1 MKLIK
6 TLLLFAFIGTIAFSC
21 KEAKKEDL
29 NTDAEAVETEVV
41 EIDVVE
47 TETQG
52 AESTETESEEMKS
65 GETKSAEPA
74 QGIEHS
80 AKEVEE
86 IKTHNLIVEATADT
100 PVVYPGCSGTLDEI
114 RACSIKE
121 FIAFFQK
128 EIDDEVINGLDL
140 GAGVHNIRGLLK
152 IDQSG
157 KVSVQKV
164 QAERKELEKEF
175 SRVIALYPVMK
186 PATKNGMP
194 VSVSFILPIKYKVA
208 N

>member
-6 TLLLFAFIGTIAFSC
+6 SLLLFTFICTITFSC
-21 KEAKKEDL
+21 KEEKKEEL
-29 NTDAEAVETEVV
+29 KTDIEAVESEA
-41 EIDVVE
+41 I
-47 TETQG
+47 
-52 AESTETESEEMKS
+52 ETESQDAESEEIKIAS
-65 GETKSAEPA
+65 SNSAKPV
-74 QGIEHS
+74 QGIDHS
-80 AKEVEE
+80 AKEIEE

-100 PVVYPGCSGTLDEI
+100 PVIFPGCTGSTDEI

-128 EIDDEVINGLDL
+128 EIDDEIINNLDL
-140 GAGVHNIRGLLK
+140 DSGVYDIRGLLQ

-164 QAERKELEKEF
+164 QAEIKGLEKEF
-175 SRVIALYPVMK
+175 SRVIDLYPAMT
-186 PATKNGMP
+186 PATKNGKP
-194 VSVSFILPIKYKVA
+194 ISVSFVLPIKYKVM